1 MFLDS
6 DCPRISA
13 TATAAILLPPFL
25 RDGVYDMV
33 ANNRYNLL
41 GKSDECRLWDD
52 RFEERF
58 VGDQ

>member
-1 MFLDS
+1 L
-6 DCPRISA
+6 RISA
-13 TATAAILLPPFL
+13 TATAATLVVPPFL

-58 VGDQ
+58 VRD

>member
-13 TATAAILLPPFL
+13 TATAATLLPPFL

>member
-1 MFLDS
+1 M
-6 DCPRISA
+6 SA
-13 TATAAILLPPFL
+13 TATAATLVVPLFV

-58 VGDQ
+58 VRDQ